1 MTINRPT
8 VGVSALVRDG
18 GRILLVRRGAPPF
31 AGTWSLPG
39 GHVEGGE
46 RLADAAVREVFEET
60 GLTVAYLH
68 QIDIAEVIAGERHYV
83 LIVFAGQGAG
93 TPVAASDASEA
104 RWLAVDE
111 IGALPMN
118 EDTRA
123 LILRH
128 VGAGTHA

>member
-8 VGVSALVRDG
+8 LGVSTLVRDG
-18 GRILLVRRGAPPF
+18 ARVLLVRRGHAPF

-46 RLADAAVREVFEET
+46 RLADAAAREVHEET
-60 GLTVAYLH
+60 GLAATGLRR
-68 QIDIAEVIAGERHYV
+68 IDIAEVITGEFHYV
-83 LIVFAGQGAG
+83 LVVFAGDARGN
-93 TPVAASDASEA
+93 PVAASDASEA
-104 RWLAVDE
+104 RWVEADD
-111 IGALPMN
+111 IAGLPMN

-128 VGAGTHA
+128 LRAGADA